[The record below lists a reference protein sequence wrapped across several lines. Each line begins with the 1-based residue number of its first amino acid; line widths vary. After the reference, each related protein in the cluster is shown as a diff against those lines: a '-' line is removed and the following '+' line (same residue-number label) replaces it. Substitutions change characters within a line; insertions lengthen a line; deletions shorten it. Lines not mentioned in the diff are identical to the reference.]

1 MNKEDFSP
9 YDLACIIALHGVF
22 ANPNSP
28 RSYGNA
34 QVTVEVITQTVE
46 LLFAELAKKKL
57 DKK

>member
-22 ANPNSP
+22 SNPNTSVYAHP
-28 RSYGNA
+28 

-57 DKK
+57 DEK